1 MYDEWRKLLRAGQ
14 KGMHAIA
21 AREGQLG
28 SMVYSDTQYETLRQ
42 SILTLDQ
49 ALARL
54 QSGQGDLGRLLR
66 DDAQYRQ
73 ITAGLV
79 SLRQSIDGLRA
90 GPWLQS
96 TADYGAWSRGLG
108 GLIRT
113 VDEFNT
119 SSVMSTAQVYE
130 SLNGMSRELQHS
142 LGDFRQ
148 NPQKYLRIKLF

>member
-1 MYDEWRKLLRAGQ
+1 
-14 KGMHAIA
+14 MHAIA

-28 SMVYSDTQYETLRQ
+28 ALVYSDRQYETLRK

-54 QSGQGDLGRLLR
+54 QSGQGELGRTLR
-66 DDAQYRQ
+66 DDAQYQQ
-73 ITAGLV
+73 ITAGLTN
-79 SLRQSIDGLRA
+79 LRHSIDGLRA

-108 GLIRT
+108 GLIRK
-113 VDEFNT
+113 VDEFN
-119 SSVMSTAQVYE
+119 SSPLMATAQVYE
-130 SLNGMSRELQHS
+130 SLNGMTRELQHS

>member
-1 MYDEWRKLLRAGQ
+1 
-14 KGMHAIA
+14 MHAIA
-21 AREGQLG
+21 ARETQLG
-28 SMVYSDTQYETLRQ
+28 GAVYSDTQYQKLRQ

-73 ITAGLV
+73 ATAGLAD
-79 SLRQSIDGLRA
+79 LRRSINGLRA

-96 TADYGAWSRGLG
+96 GLQSANEYGDWSRGLA
-108 GLIRT
+108 GLIRQ

-119 SSVMSTAQVYE
+119 SPVMATAQVYE
-130 SLNGMSRELQHS
+130 TLSGMSRELQH
-142 LGDFRQ
+142 GMADFRQ